1 MGTLASI
8 AHPPRRAGKPHLS
21 FTEWK
26 QKLYQTARIDGT
38 LPMVREVSD
47 NILVLFW
54 ADGVEP
60 SVISIKC
67 FAEGVASEK
76 KQA

>member
-1 MGTLASI
+1 MGTLSSI
-8 AHPPRRAGKPHLS
+8 AHPPRRTGKPQLT

-26 QKLYQTARIDGT
+26 NQLYRTARLDGT
-38 LPMVREVSD
+38 LSGVREVSD

-60 SVISIKC
+60 SVTSIKC
-67 FAEGVASEK
+67 FAEGAIEEK
-76 KQA
+76 KRA